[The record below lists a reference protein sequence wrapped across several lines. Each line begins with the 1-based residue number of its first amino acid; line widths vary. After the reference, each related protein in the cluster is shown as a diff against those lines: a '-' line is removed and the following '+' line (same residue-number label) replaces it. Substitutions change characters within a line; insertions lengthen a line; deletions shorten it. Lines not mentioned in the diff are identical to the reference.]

1 MQMFIAFNPEDGNK
15 SKDVLIY
22 FAHCLKA
29 DIREGTVGQHK
40 GWMFIFRD
48 ELRPF
53 RFGGKRKYTAKDEDA
68 VAEDIRN
75 GKSLR
80 KIAKERR
87 MATTTVHTLHKRY
100 LMRDPATG
108 QFPVRI
114 ELSGSES
121 PAVGE
126 PDPQE
131 AFPTETELAR
141 SKTEPNTFPP
151 EVEDTLSETV
161 MNTLQPAAAYPL
173 PGTQTNTPKWTVPNP

>member
-22 FAHCLKA
+22 FAHCLNA

-53 RFGGKRKYTAKDEDA
+53 RFGGNRKYTADDEDA
-68 VAEDIRN
+68 VAEDVRN

-80 KIAKERR
+80 KIAKERH
-87 MATTTVHTLHKRY
+87 MAITTVHTLHKRY
-100 LMRDPATG
+100 LMRNPQAG
-108 QFPVRI
+108 QLPVRNQ
-114 ELSGSES
+114 LPGSE
-121 PAVGE
+121 PPVIGD
-126 PDPQE
+126 PDSQE

-151 EVEDTLSETV
+151 EAEDTLSETV
-161 MNTLQPAAAYPL
+161 MSTLQPAVAYPL

>member
-22 FAHCLKA
+22 FAHCLNA

-40 GWMFIFRD
+40 GWMFIFKD
-48 ELRPF
+48 EIHPF
-53 RFGGKRKYTAKDEDA
+53 RFGGKRKYTAEDEDA

-80 KIAKERR
+80 KIAQERH

-100 LMRDPATG
+100 LMRNPAAG

-121 PAVGE
+121 PAVSE
-126 PDPQE
+126 PVPQE
-131 AFPTETELAR
+131 AFPTKTELPR
-141 SKTEPNTFPP
+141 SETEPNAFPP
-151 EVEDTLSETV
+151 EAEDTLSETDI
-161 MNTLQPAAAYPL
+161 NPSAAYKKMI
-173 PGTQTNTPKWTVPNP
+173 QKIESE